1 MSTIRIITILLLLQV
16 RLVVADNNKQAILRA
31 TQIVMEHAF
40 TLCHVRIG
48 QEKLKSDKIEKTFR
62 TVNKWVHKLWQHMA
76 VNGLACVIFAGENNA
91 ANGACFLNL
100 KREIPEDYTIRT

>member
-1 MSTIRIITILLLLQV
+1 MSTIRIITTLLLLQV
-16 RLVVADNNKQAILRA
+16 RLVVADNNKQAVLRA

-62 TVNKWVHKLWQHMA
+62 TVNKWVYKLWQHMA